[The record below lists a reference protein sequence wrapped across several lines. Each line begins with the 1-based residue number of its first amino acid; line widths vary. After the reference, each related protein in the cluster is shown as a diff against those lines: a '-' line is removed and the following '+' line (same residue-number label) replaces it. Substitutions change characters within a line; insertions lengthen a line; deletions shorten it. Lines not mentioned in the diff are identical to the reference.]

1 MKRIMFAV
9 LGAISLSACAQAP
22 QGAAAAKVDPAKP
35 ASVAA
40 QAPKGAAPKVASG
53 TADARAVEA
62 IRTLSPNIN
71 IDKVGAAPM
80 PGFREA
86 LAQGQV
92 VYVSDDGRYLFLPGS
107 GGALFDTQAKRNLSE
122 DTLAGMRKD
131 LIKSIPVSE
140 RIVFAPANPKHT
152 VAVFTDVEC
161 GYCRKLHSEI
171 AEYNRQGIAVEY
183 MAFPRMGIGSEDYKK
198 MVSVWCAA
206 DRRKALTDAKSDHG
220 ISTKECKN
228 TVEQQYNVG
237 QRAGLTGTPMILTE
251 DGVQLG
257 GYVPPAQLREA
268 LDKLAA
274 EPKAKT
280 AAAGPTAAGPTAA
293 VATPA
298 GGL

>member
-22 QGAAAAKVDPAKP
+22 QAAAAKTDPVKP
-35 ASVAA
+35 AAA
-40 QAPKGAAPKVASG
+40 AAAEAPKGAAPKVAAGS
-53 TADARAVEA
+53 ADARAVDA

-131 LIKSIPVSE
+131 LVKSIPVSE
-140 RIVFAPANPKHT
+140 RIVFSPPNPKHT

-183 MAFPRMGIGSEDYKK
+183 LAFPRAGIGSEDYKK

-206 DRRKALTDAKSDHG
+206 DRRKALTEAKSDQG
-220 ISTKECKN
+220 VAAKECKN
-228 TVEQQYNVG
+228 TIEQQYNIG
-237 QRAGLTGTPMILTE
+237 QRAGLTGTPMILNSE
-251 DGVQLG
+251 GVQLG
-257 GYVPPAQLREA
+257 GYVPPAQLRQA

-274 EPKAKT
+274 ESKT
-280 AAAGPTAAGPTAA
+280 AAKPTAA
-293 VATPA
+293 VATPV